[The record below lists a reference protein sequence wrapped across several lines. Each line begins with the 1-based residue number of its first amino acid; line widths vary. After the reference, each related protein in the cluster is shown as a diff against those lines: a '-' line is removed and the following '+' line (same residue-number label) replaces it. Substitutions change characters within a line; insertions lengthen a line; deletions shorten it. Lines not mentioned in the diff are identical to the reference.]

1 MSIEAFLKGIA
12 AFQSLSDADAKRLS
26 TQCQP
31 MRFPPGARIIKRG
44 DPGDAM
50 YVIKAGEVRIPVL
63 DEQGREKF
71 VARLGPNE
79 FFGEMA
85 LLTNEPRAADVL
97 AEGTV
102 ECLAITKA
110 PLQEFLKAHPKVAGF
125 LTEILG
131 KRLLTNE
138 GIRHV
143 GKYKLIGEL
152 GRGGMAIVY
161 EGLHPTLSRTVAI
174 KMLSHELVYDVD
186 FSTRFK
192 NEAKIIAGLHHENIV
207 QVFDSEEAYATYF
220 IIMEKVEGTVLSRLI
235 DTQGIMPFEQSRSYL
250 RQLASALDF
259 AHARGIVHRDIKPSN
274 VIIEPDGK
282 VKLMDF
288 GIAKTARDPEQEQ
301 DIIGTAEYMSPEQ
314 ALGRKMDGRA
324 DLYSTGVMAFEM
336 LTGRLPFDSTDPY
349 EILRRHIREP
359 IPAPKSINPDVPED
373 LNQLVIRSTQKDPA
387 QRFANGKQIV
397 ELLST
402 ASGVTARFDFERA
415 KVRAV
420 TLVYD
425 PAQEQKVA
433 AMIAALAEGAKKVPG
448 VRVFPGN

>member
-1 MSIEAFLKGIA
+1 
-12 AFQSLSDADAKRLS
+12 
-26 TQCQP
+26 
-31 MRFPPGARIIKRG
+31 
-44 DPGDAM
+44 
-50 YVIKAGEVRIPVL
+50 
-63 DEQGREKF
+63 
-71 VARLGPNE
+71 
-79 FFGEMA
+79 
-85 LLTNEPRAADVL
+85 
-97 AEGTV
+97 
-102 ECLAITKA
+102 
-110 PLQEFLKAHPKVAGF
+110 
-125 LTEILG
+125 
-131 KRLLTNE
+131 
-138 GIRHV
+138 
-143 GKYKLIGEL
+143 
-152 GRGGMAIVY
+152 
-161 EGLHPTLSRTVAI
+161 
-174 KMLSHELVYDVD
+174 MLSHELVYDVD
-186 FSTRFK
+186 FATRFQ

-314 ALGRKMDGRA
+314 ALGRKMDA
-324 DLYSTGVMAFEM
+324 DLYSTGVMVFEM

-397 ELLST
+397 ELLS
-402 ASGVTARFDFERA
+402 AAGGPAVKFDLDRA
-415 KVRAV
+415 KAKAI

-425 PAQEQKVA
+425 PAQEQKVM
-433 AMIAALAEGAKKVPG
+433 AMIAAFADGAKKVPG
-448 VRVFPGN
+448 VKVFPG